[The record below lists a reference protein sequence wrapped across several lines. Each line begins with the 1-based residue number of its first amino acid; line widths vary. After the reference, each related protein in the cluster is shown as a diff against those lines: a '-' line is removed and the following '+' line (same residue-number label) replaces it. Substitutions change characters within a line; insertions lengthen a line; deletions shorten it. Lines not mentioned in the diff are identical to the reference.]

1 VTATP
6 SRENWRK
13 EGWRASSV
21 RWLKFNAVGGIG
33 IAVQVGG
40 ACRAE
45 GGVSFRLPVGDGAG
59 SGNRRHT
66 QFFVAPALHLVR
78 QDIAGPGKDRRCSR
92 ASPEVQSEHGSIFD
106 HRQSEFDGVV
116 GGCGAPPLSGG
127 EYDHD

>member
-1 VTATP
+1 MTATP

-13 EGWRASSV
+13 EGWRRVKCPLAEIQ
-21 RWLKFNAVGGIG
+21 RRGRNWNRGA
-33 IAVQVGG
+33 VGG